1 MAMGKRG
8 RQRQENLFIASNTL
22 VKSPG
27 HPFYE
32 KLNQVLGAN
41 GFDEF
46 VEGLCQRY
54 YAPHMGRKGI
64 PPGSTSS
71 LPYSQN
77 CALQETTASHFRRG
91 RWLIAVW
98 YNPHRRHSALGY
110 LSQMN
115 FEKTSSAVALAAD

>member
-27 HPFYE
+27 HPFYG

-54 YAPHMGRKGI
+54 YVPHMGRKGI
-64 PPGSTSS
+64 PPGVYFRMLLIGYFEGLDSERGVEWRVSEAASS
-71 LPYSQN
+71 L
-77 CALQETTASHFRRG
+77 ETPANSLSISDAKPLGTASMICR
-91 RWLIAVW
+91 A
-98 YNPHRRHSALGY
+98 
-110 LSQMN
+110 M
-115 FEKTSSAVALAAD
+115 

>member
-54 YAPHMGRKGI
+54 YAPSRVSREPELTPRGCGCWI
-64 PPGSTSS
+64 
-71 LPYSQN
+71 
-77 CALQETTASHFRRG
+77 RR
-91 RWLIAVW
+91 R
-98 YNPHRRHSALGY
+98 
-110 LSQMN
+110 
-115 FEKTSSAVALAAD
+115 

>member
-46 VEGLCQRY
+46 VEGALPAVLRSSY
-54 YAPHMGRKGI
+54 
-64 PPGSTSS
+64 GS
-71 LPYSQN
+71 Q
-77 CALQETTASHFRRG
+77 G
-91 RWLIAVW
+91 
-98 YNPHRRHSALGY
+98 HSARGLFSDAFDWVFRG
-110 LSQMN
+110 
-115 FEKTSSAVALAAD
+115 T

>member
-32 KLNQVLGAN
+32 KLNQVLEAN

-46 VEGLCQRY
+46 VEGLCITLLIWVAR
-54 YAPHMGRKGI
+54 AFR
-64 PPGSTSS
+64 PGFIFG
-71 LPYSQN
+71 
-77 CALQETTASHFRRG
+77 CF
-91 RWLIAVW
+91 
-98 YNPHRRHSALGY
+98 
-110 LSQMN
+110 
-115 FEKTSSAVALAAD
+115 

>member
-32 KLNQVLGAN
+32 KLNQVLEAN

-46 VEGLCQRY
+46 VEGLCQLCL
-54 YAPHMGRKGI
+54 AEDPDEKSIGI
-64 PPGSTSS
+64 FSYSTFSS
-71 LPYSQN
+71 
-77 CALQETTASHFRRG
+77 
-91 RWLIAVW
+91 V
-98 YNPHRRHSALGY
+98 
-110 LSQMN
+110 
-115 FEKTSSAVALAAD
+115 SS

>member
-32 KLNQVLGAN
+32 KLNQVLEAN

-64 PPGSTSS
+64 PPGVYFRMLLIGYFEGLDS
-71 LPYSQN
+71 
-77 CALQETTASHFRRG
+77 ETWDRMACIR
-91 RWLIAVW
+91 LAD
-98 YNPHRRHSALGY
+98 
-110 LSQMN
+110 
-115 FEKTSSAVALAAD
+115 VAPVFGV

>member
-32 KLNQVLGAN
+32 KLNQVLEAN

-64 PPGSTSS
+64 
-71 LPYSQN
+71 LDAYL
-77 CALQETTASHFRRG
+77 AKVYY
-91 RWLIAVW
+91 I
-98 YNPHRRHSALGY
+98 RHSLLWDVATRE
-110 LSQMN
+110 N
-115 FEKTSSAVALAAD
+115 IATFEGHTGRVGSVSFSPDGT

>member
-64 PPGSTSS
+64 PARGLFSD
-71 LPYSQN
+71 
-77 CALQETTASHFRRG
+77 AFDWVFRG
-91 RWLIAVW
+91 
-98 YNPHRRHSALGY
+98 
-110 LSQMN
+110 
-115 FEKTSSAVALAAD
+115 T